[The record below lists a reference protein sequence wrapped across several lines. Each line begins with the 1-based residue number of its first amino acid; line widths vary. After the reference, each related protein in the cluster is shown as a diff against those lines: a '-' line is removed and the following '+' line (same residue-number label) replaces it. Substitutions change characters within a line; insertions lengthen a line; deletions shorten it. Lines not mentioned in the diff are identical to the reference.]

1 MRLESVESLPC
12 LGVSESN
19 IAESQVGEEA
29 HRDLPGQTLPQLGV
43 QEEDEEREKH
53 EDGADGQGDWLGGR
67 DIQALLS
74 LIGSWLSYGIR
85 AVL

>member
-1 MRLESVESLPC
+1 MRLESKESLPC
-12 LGVSESN
+12 LGVGESN
-19 IAESQVGEEA
+19 VAESQVGEEA

-43 QEEDEEREKH
+43 EEEDEEGEEH

-74 LIGSWLSYGIR
+74 LVTDASSLM
-85 AVL
+85 A